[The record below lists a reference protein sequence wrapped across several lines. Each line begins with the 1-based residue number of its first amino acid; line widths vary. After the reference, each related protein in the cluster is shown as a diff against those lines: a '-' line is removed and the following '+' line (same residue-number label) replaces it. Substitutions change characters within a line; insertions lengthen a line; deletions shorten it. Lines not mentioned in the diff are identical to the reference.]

1 MNFWTAM
8 VAIVGIAGIV
18 QIVRYKIE
26 ARKSDVPP
34 EDPEARETIRRLEDR
49 VLTLERIVTD
59 DKETLKRRIDEL

>member
-1 MNFWTAM
+1 VNFWTAM

-26 ARKSDVPP
+26 AKKSDVAP
-34 EDPEARETIRRLEDR
+34 EDPEARETIKQLEDR
-49 VLTLERIVTD
+49 VQTLERIVTD